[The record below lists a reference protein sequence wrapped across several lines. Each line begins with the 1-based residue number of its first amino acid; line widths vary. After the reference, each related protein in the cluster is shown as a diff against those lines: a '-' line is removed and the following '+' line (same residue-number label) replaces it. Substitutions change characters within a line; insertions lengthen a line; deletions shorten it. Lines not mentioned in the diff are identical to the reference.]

1 MPRALIVSAGA
12 SSNEYL
18 ARHVA
23 EYGFPRPTIVP
34 SCGEA
39 RRLLATSPFQLVVI
53 NTPLPDEVGHEL
65 GLYVVR
71 NTLAGALLLVKA
83 ANAEQAAGLVED
95 SGVLVLSKPFNAAAF
110 RQGLHLA
117 AATSHRLENLWQENE
132 KLRDKLEQTRLVCR
146 AKCQLIQQEEM
157 TEAQAHR
164 YLEKLA
170 MDTRR
175 SLAQTAADI
184 LQQEDSPE

>member
-18 ARHVA
+18 AHHVA
-23 EYGFPRPTIVP
+23 EYGYPRPTIVP

-39 RRLLATSPFQLVVI
+39 RRLLGASPFQLVVI
-53 NTPLPDEVGHEL
+53 NTPLPDEIGHEL
-65 GLYVVR
+65 GLYAVR
-71 NTLAGALLLVKA
+71 NTQAGVLLLVKA
-83 ANAEQAAGLVED
+83 SNAEQTAGLVEE
-95 SGVLVLSKPFNAAAF
+95 SGVLVLSKPFTAAAF

-117 AATSHRLENLWQENE
+117 AATSRRLENLWQENE
-132 KLRDKLEQTRLVCR
+132 RLRGKLEQTRLVCR
-146 AKCQLIQQEEM
+146 AKCRLIQQEGM